1 MTSDISEG
9 EEAYLKRAL
18 EAFEENPSQIVKTSD
33 LAARLNVSS
42 ASVTEMIKK
51 LAARNLVTHVPYK
64 GSRLTSEGFLH
75 ANQIKRRQMLIEI
88 LLSEVV
94 GLEGDLS
101 EVASKMKY
109 ALEKSHETTLDR
121 MLGYPVECR
130 DGRKIPP
137 LGRDIADSTPACSIS
152 EMTDGQAGT
161 VTAIRI
167 SKENSTLMM
176 KIDVSIGTTV
186 ERSKD
191 GFIVDDTEYRV
202 SESILDSILV
212 DTGGQ

>member
-1 MTSDISEG
+1 
-9 EEAYLKRAL
+9 
-18 EAFEENPSQIVKTSD
+18 
-33 LAARLNVSS
+33 
-42 ASVTEMIKK
+42 MIKK

-75 ANQIKRRQMLIEI
+75 ANQVKRRQMLIEI

-94 GLEGDLS
+94 GLEGNLS
-101 EVASKMKY
+101 EVASKMEF
-109 ALEKSHETTLDR
+109 ALEKSHELTLDR
-121 MLGYPVECR
+121 MLGYPAESR
-130 DGRKIPP
+130 DGRKIPS
-137 LGRDIADSTPACSIS
+137 LGREIVDSTPACSIS

-176 KIDVSIGTTV
+176 KIDVSIGATV
-186 ERSKD
+186 ERTND
-191 GFIVDDTEYRV
+191 GFTVDGTEYRV

>member
-1 MTSDISEG
+1 
-9 EEAYLKRAL
+9 
-18 EAFEENPSQIVKTSD
+18 
-33 LAARLNVSS
+33 
-42 ASVTEMIKK
+42 
-51 LAARNLVTHVPYK
+51 
-64 GSRLTSEGFLH
+64 
-75 ANQIKRRQMLIEI
+75 
-88 LLSEVV
+88 
-94 GLEGDLS
+94 
-101 EVASKMKY
+101 
-109 ALEKSHETTLDR
+109 
-121 MLGYPVECR
+121 
-130 DGRKIPP
+130 
-137 LGRDIADSTPACSIS
+137 
-152 EMTDGQAGT
+152 MTDGQAGT